1 VCTPCSLSLRKI
13 EAYELLAL
21 YAISG
26 IGRAN
31 VCHLWSSF
39 YMKEADKI
47 KLAVIE
53 IVGMGK
59 GLQFTFGNRFSIALL
74 VFFIPYFLF
83 EIPSNI
89 VMRKVGT
96 ARWLS
101 FLALVGEWLYLARD
115 LPTTGRSLSA
125 RES

>member
-1 VCTPCSLSLRKI
+1 MEVTNKP
-13 EAYELLAL
+13 
-21 YAISG
+21 
-26 IGRAN
+26 
-31 VCHLWSSF
+31 
-39 YMKEADKI
+39 

-53 IVGMGK
+53 IAGMGK
-59 GLQFTFGNRFSIALL
+59 ELQFTLGNRFSIALL

-101 FLALVGEWLYLARD
+101 FLAFGWGMAILGSGFAHHWTVIVGTRILIGAF
-115 LPTTGRSLSA
+115 
-125 RES
+125 ESGFM

>member
-1 VCTPCSLSLRKI
+1 MG
-13 EAYELLAL
+13 LAEPMCV
-21 YAISG
+21 ISG
-26 IGRAN
+26 
-31 VCHLWSSF
+31 LSF

-115 LPTTGRSLSA
+115 LPTTGRSLLA